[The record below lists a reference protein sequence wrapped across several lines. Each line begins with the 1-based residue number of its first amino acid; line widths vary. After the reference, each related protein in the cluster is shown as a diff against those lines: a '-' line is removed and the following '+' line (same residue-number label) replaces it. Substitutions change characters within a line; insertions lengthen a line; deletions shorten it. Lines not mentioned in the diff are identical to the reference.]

1 VANGYTQHFS
11 GDVVITPRSTTNDH
25 QPPEPNPW
33 GLDVVFQGDPEIIL
47 KPSKSATLQFKA
59 YYGSLWPYVPVAPL
73 ATKDIYYYVYTYS
86 KVVAY
91 GKATTDAN
99 GLFTLTVD
107 VPTVQE
113 TFDQI
118 SFDFDA
124 EVTTGSWQSDN
135 EQMTVSEYS
144 VDDYMANPEKLKDS
158 NVQVSIDKLRVGGT
172 SKVSAKFSGA
182 TDSTMAYVSW
192 VPAKVNIGDL
202 MTWSDTQ
209 AEWEQLNSGN
219 SPMMAKKNKDYSTNI
234 IIPEFMPKGTYT
246 IFVVMLVPE
255 DFNSENPY
263 KAYHVN
269 YLQVQAG
276 QGGTVGGDTGLF
288 GLGKAGGIDVGIIL
302 ILVIV
307 IVIVVIVVVALM
319 MRRKPTAA
327 PPGAYP
333 PGQVPIAAQAAPP
346 PGQQQV
352 LMAQPVQPAPHDHA
366 GHVHPHPHE
375 AVPMAAPVAAP
386 APAPAPITP
395 GGPTQP
401 STPYETYQAPPPPP
415 TA

>member
-1 VANGYTQHFS
+1 
-11 GDVVITPRSTTNDH
+11 
-25 QPPEPNPW
+25 
-33 GLDVVFQGDPEIIL
+33 
-47 KPSKSATLQFKA
+47 
-59 YYGSLWPYVPVAPL
+59 
-73 ATKDIYYYVYTYS
+73 
-86 KVVAY
+86 
-91 GKATTDAN
+91 
-99 GLFTLTVD
+99 
-107 VPTVQE
+107 
-113 TFDQI
+113 
-118 SFDFDA
+118 
-124 EVTTGSWQSDN
+124 
-135 EQMTVSEYS
+135 
-144 VDDYMANPEKLKDS
+144 
-158 NVQVSIDKLRVGGT
+158 
-172 SKVSAKFSGA
+172 
-182 TDSTMAYVSW
+182 
-192 VPAKVNIGDL
+192 

-319 MRRKPTAA
+319 MRRKPTVA

-386 APAPAPITP
+386 APAPAPITS
-395 GGPTQP
+395 GGPAQP

-415 TA
+415 AA